1 MECIGAGGARRE
13 PQRVAR
19 FRAGLLAHPGE
30 RGREPFPKEFGTDR
44 HILRVCRSLYRSD
57 ELIVA
62 VQTDCPEGG
71 LLSLPESYLGFRVL
85 QFANKTQKEF
95 WSMWPLLRIR
105 LVNATA
111 TLGMSTGKTSAHKLI
126 ELEGEIDLHRSPDV
140 KQQLQAAIAEK
151 PAKLMIDLSKVTY
164 IDSSGLATLLEGM
177 QGVEFS
183 GGKFYLV
190 AVQEMLRAIFETS
203 KLDEVFRIVASVD
216 AAEAAP

>member
-1 MECIGAGGARRE
+1 
-13 PQRVAR
+13 
-19 FRAGLLAHPGE
+19 
-30 RGREPFPKEFGTDR
+30 
-44 HILRVCRSLYRSD
+44 
-57 ELIVA
+57 
-62 VQTDCPEGG
+62 
-71 LLSLPESYLGFRVL
+71 
-85 QFANKTQKEF
+85 
-95 WSMWPLLRIR
+95 MWPLLRIR

-111 TLGMSTGKTSAHKLI
+111 TLGMNTGKTSAHKLI
-126 ELEGEIDLHRSPDV
+126 ELEGEIDLHRSPDI

-177 QGVEFS
+177 QGVEFY